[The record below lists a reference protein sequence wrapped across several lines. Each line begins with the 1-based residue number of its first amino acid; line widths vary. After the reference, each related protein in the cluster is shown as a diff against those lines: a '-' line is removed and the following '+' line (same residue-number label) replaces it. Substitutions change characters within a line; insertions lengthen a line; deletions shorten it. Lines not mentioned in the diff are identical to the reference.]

1 MYLQLTSFFSFHRLL
16 LQAGVDINRQTLQ
29 GTCLHE
35 AALCG
40 KIEVVKLLLD
50 VSIHTFTFVYLNANT
65 SIILIE
71 TMLVRFEM
79 TCSTAI
85 RF

>member
-1 MYLQLTSFFSFHRLL
+1 M
-16 LQAGVDINRQTLQ
+16 DINRQTLQ

-50 VSIHTFTFVYLNANT
+50 VSFCVIAVEKI
-65 SIILIE
+65 S
-71 TMLVRFEM
+71 VW
-79 TCSTAI
+79 
-85 RF
+85 